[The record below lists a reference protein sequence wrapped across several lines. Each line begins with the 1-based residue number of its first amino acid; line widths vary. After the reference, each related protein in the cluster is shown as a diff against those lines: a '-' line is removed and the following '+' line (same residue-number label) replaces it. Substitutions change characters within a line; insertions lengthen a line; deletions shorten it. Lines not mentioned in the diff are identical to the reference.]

1 MATEHEAMTGSE
13 YIQHHLTH
21 AQINF
26 NGQSEPQSS
35 IIDFSYLNL
44 DTLILSIVL
53 GGLGCFF
60 LWRAAQKASAGVPS
74 RFLAAVEILIEW
86 VDKSSKDIIHNEQTR
101 KLVSPLALTAFVWI
115 FLMNAMDLLP
125 VDLLPWAWQH
135 ITGNHHAY
143 LRVVPTADINTPLA
157 MAIGVLGL
165 CLFYNVKIK
174 GLGGWGHEMLT
185 APFGKNPVL
194 WVFNFA
200 LNIIEFVAKTVSH
213 GLRLFGNMYAGELVF
228 LLIAMLGGAWA
239 SGGSV
244 GFLDPILFLAHILA
258 GAVWAIFHIL
268 IIVLQAFIFMTLAL
282 VYIGQAHDSH

>member
-1 MATEHEAMTGSE
+1 MATEHEAMSGAE
-13 YIQHHLTH
+13 YIKHHLVH
-21 AQINF
+21 LSN
-26 NGQSEPQSS
+26 QSTPQSN
-35 IIDFSYLNL
+35 IIDFNYLNL
-44 DTLILSIVL
+44 DSIILSVVL

-101 KLVSPLALTAFVWI
+101 KLVSPLALTVFVWI

-135 ITGNHHAY
+135 ITGDHHAY

-157 MAIGVLGL
+157 MAIGVLAL

-174 GLGGWGHEMLT
+174 GLGGWMHEMLT
-185 APFGKNPVL
+185 APFGKSPFL
-194 WVFNFA
+194 WVFNFV

-244 GFLDPILFLAHILA
+244 GFLDPILYIGHILA

-268 IIVLQAFIFMTLAL
+268 IILLQAFIFMTLAL

>member
-1 MATEHEAMTGSE
+1 MATEHEAMSGAE
-13 YIQHHLTH
+13 YIKHHLVHLSNQDT
-21 AQINF
+21 
-26 NGQSEPQSS
+26 PQTN

-44 DTLILSIVL
+44 DSIILSIVL

-60 LWRAAQKASAGVPS
+60 LWRAAQKATSGKPS

-101 KLVSPLALTAFVWI
+101 KLVSPLALTVFVWI

-125 VDLLPWAWQH
+125 VDLLPWIWQN

-157 MAIGVLGL
+157 MAIGVLAL
-165 CLFYNVKIK
+165 CLFYNVKVK
-174 GLGGWGHEMLT
+174 GLGGWMHEMLT
-185 APFGKNPVL
+185 APFGKSPFL
-194 WVFNFA
+194 WVFNFV

-244 GFLDPILFLAHILA
+244 GFLDPILYIGHILA

-268 IIVLQAFIFMTLAL
+268 IILLQAFIFMTLAL

>member
-1 MATEHEAMTGSE
+1 MATEHEAMSGAE
-13 YIQHHLTH
+13 YIKHHLVH
-21 AQINF
+21 FSN
-26 NGQSEPQSS
+26 QSTPQTN

-44 DTLILSIVL
+44 DSIILSIVL

-60 LWRAAQKASAGVPS
+60 LWRAAQKASSGVPS

-101 KLVSPLALTAFVWI
+101 KLVSPLALTVFVWI

-125 VDLLPWAWQH
+125 VDLLPWIWQN

-157 MAIGVLGL
+157 MAIGVLAL

-174 GLGGWGHEMLT
+174 GVHGWMHEMFT
-185 APFGKNPVL
+185 APFGKSPFL
-194 WVFNFA
+194 WIPNFV

-244 GFLDPILFLAHILA
+244 GFLDPILYIGHILA

-268 IIVLQAFIFMTLAL
+268 IILLQAFIFMTLAL